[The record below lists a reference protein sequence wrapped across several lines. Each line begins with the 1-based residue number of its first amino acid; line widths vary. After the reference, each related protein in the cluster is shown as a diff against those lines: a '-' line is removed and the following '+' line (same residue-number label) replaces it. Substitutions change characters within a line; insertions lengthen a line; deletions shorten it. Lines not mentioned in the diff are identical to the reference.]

1 MCCVMASLLTLKT
14 FFAITTTDTQHRS
27 APTTPTGC
35 PNFDSN
41 NRAITSPRP
50 FALKP
55 ALMSGLG
62 LTGDL
67 NIIACWEHDRP
78 GTISPAQATP
88 ALLKSLR
95 TSDYCVELVLVGNK
109 SAWWISKNDKT
120 QWKSHR
126 FSFMAFAKPCSALI
140 KNIDARY
147 GVSRGCRQW
156 GCDKMVNTKTNR
168 MHAAKPDAMIALEE
182 VRLSFQL

>member
-1 MCCVMASLLTLKT
+1 
-14 FFAITTTDTQHRS
+14 
-27 APTTPTGC
+27 
-35 PNFDSN
+35 
-41 NRAITSPRP
+41 
-50 FALKP
+50 
-55 ALMSGLG
+55 MSGLG

-182 VRLSFQL
+182 VRLSFQLWTSRSFPPSKLTFAILEISKAAKAKASGTPGTQTKEDHTRGRY

>member
-1 MCCVMASLLTLKT
+1 MLCYGVASYSKN
-14 FFAITTTDTQHRS
+14 FFRNNNNGHTTSLRTNYADRMSQLRFEQ
-27 APTTPTGC
+27 PGYYV
-35 PNFDSN
+35 
-41 NRAITSPRP
+41 PRP